1 MTGEDQ
7 LNEKEL
13 QQVAGGVYIQQL
25 KRVFCVTCQ
34 KDVSPHEEF
43 ECATR
48 MHTLW
53 SIQTSESGESYWT
66 SVNRLDT

>member
-1 MTGEDQ
+1 MPDGRGSYLGKKERGFMTGEDQ

-48 MHTLW
+48 MHTLEY
-53 SIQTSESGESYWT
+53 TNE
-66 SVNRLDT
+66 